1 MSTGFL
7 EATVDKFTLRVKR
20 GLRYSRAHVWVEGG
34 EHGCSLGITDYAQRK
49 DGDIVFIEL
58 LPTGGVVEAGDPV
71 ALYET
76 IKAALEVAAPFDCEV
91 VEVNQA
97 LVERPELMNEDPY
110 GEGWVARV
118 EPVNRGD
125 LEALL
130 SPVEYFELMKEE
142 AGASSSSEV
151 SQV

>member
-1 MSTGFL
+1 MSAGFL
-7 EATVDKFTLRVKR
+7 EATVDKFVLRVKR
-20 GLRYSRAHVWVEGG
+20 GLRYSSHHVWVDVG
-34 EHGCSLGITDYAQRK
+34 ERGCSLGITDYAQRK

-58 LPTGGVVEAGDPV
+58 LPTEGVVEAGDPV

-76 IKAALEVAAPFDCEV
+76 IKAALEVSAPFDCEV
-91 VEVNQA
+91 VEANQE
-97 LVERPELMNEDPY
+97 LNERPELMNEDPY
-110 GEGWVARV
+110 GESWVARV

-130 SPVEYFELMKEE
+130 SPEEYFELMKEE
-142 AGASSSSEV
+142 AGASSSEV

>member
-1 MSTGFL
+1 MSAGFL
-7 EATVDKFTLRVKR
+7 DATVDKFILRVKI
-20 GLRYSRAHVWVEGG
+20 GLMYSRDHVWVEVG
-34 EHGCSLGITDYAQRK
+34 ERGCSLGITDYAQRK
-49 DGDIVFIEL
+49 DGDIVFLEL
-58 LPTGGVVEAGDPV
+58 LPTGRVVEAGNPV

-91 VEVNQA
+91 VEANQA
-97 LVERPELMNEDPY
+97 LNERPELMNEDPY

-130 SPVEYFELMKEE
+130 SPEEYFELMKEE
-142 AGASSSSEV
+142 AGAQS
-151 SQV
+151 

>member
-1 MSTGFL
+1 MSAGFL
-7 EATVDKFTLRVKR
+7 EATVDKFILRVKI
-20 GLRYSRAHVWVEGG
+20 GLMYSRDHVWVEVG
-34 EHGCSLGITDYAQRK
+34 ERGCSLGITDYAQRK
-49 DGDIVFIEL
+49 DGDIVFLEL
-58 LPTGGVVEAGDPV
+58 LSTGRVVEAGNPV

-91 VEVNQA
+91 VEANQA
-97 LVERPELMNEDPY
+97 LNERPELMNEDPY

-130 SPVEYFELMKEE
+130 SPEEYFELMKEE
-142 AGASSSSEV
+142 AGAQS
-151 SQV
+151 

>member
-1 MSTGFL
+1 MSTRFL
-7 EATVDKFTLRVKR
+7 EATVDKFILRVKI
-20 GLRYSRAHVWVEGG
+20 GLMNSRDHVWVEGG
-34 EHGCSLGITDYAQRK
+34 EQGCSLGITDYAQMK
-49 DGDIVFIEL
+49 DGDIVFLEL
-58 LPTGGVVEAGDPV
+58 LPTEGVVEAGNPV

-97 LVERPELMNEDPY
+97 LNERPELMNEDPY

-130 SPVEYFELMKEE
+130 SPEEYFELMKEE
-142 AGASSSSEV
+142 AGAQS
-151 SQV
+151 